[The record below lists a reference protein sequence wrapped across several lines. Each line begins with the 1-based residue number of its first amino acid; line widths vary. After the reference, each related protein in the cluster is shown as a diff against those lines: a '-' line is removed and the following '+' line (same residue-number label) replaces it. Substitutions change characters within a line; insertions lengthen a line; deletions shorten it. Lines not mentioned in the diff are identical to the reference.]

1 MENGVDDKV
10 DVLSELIAAKD
21 QTSYIGRELAAFVTQ
36 LQDLASRLDEVIQMV
51 VDERRDEGMVD
62 SGEPSSGY
70 VNQDP
75 DLKRH

>member
-21 QTSYIGRELAAFVTQ
+21 KASYMAREFTAFVTEQ
-36 LQDLASRLDEVIQMV
+36 QDLASRLEGVIQMV

>member
-21 QTSYIGRELAAFVTQ
+21 QTSYISRELSAFVTEQ
-36 LQDLASRLDEVIQMV
+36 QDLASRLEGIIQMV
-51 VDERRDEGMVD
+51 VDERREEGMVD

>member
-1 MENGVDDKV
+1 MEPSDDKV

-21 QTSYIGRELAAFVTQ
+21 KASYMAREFTAFVTEQ
-36 LQDLASRLDEVIQMV
+36 QDLASRLDEVIQMV
-51 VDERRDEGMVD
+51 IDDRREEGMVD

>member
-10 DVLSELIAAKD
+10 DVLAELIAAKD
-21 QTSYIGRELAAFVTQ
+21 QTSYISRELAVFVTQ

-51 VDERRDEGMVD
+51 IDDRREEGMID
-62 SGEPSSGY
+62 SGAPSSGY

-75 DLKRH
+75 DLKKH

>member
-10 DVLSELIAAKD
+10 DVLAELIAAKD
-21 QTSYIGRELAAFVTQ
+21 QTSYISRELAVFVTQ

-51 VDERRDEGMVD
+51 IDDRREEGMID
-62 SGEPSSGY
+62 SGEPSRGY

-75 DLKRH
+75 DLKKH

>member
-21 QTSYIGRELAAFVTQ
+21 KASYMAREFTVFVTEQ
-36 LQDLASRLDEVIQMV
+36 QDLASRLEGVIQMV
-51 VDERRDEGMVD
+51 VDERREEGMVD

>member
-1 MENGVDDKV
+1 M
-10 DVLSELIAAKD
+10 A
-21 QTSYIGRELAAFVTQ
+21 REFTAFVTEQ
-36 LQDLASRLDEVIQMV
+36 QDLASRLEGVIQMV

>member
-1 MENGVDDKV
+1 MENGVDDKI
-10 DVLSELIAAKD
+10 DVLAELIAAKD
-21 QTSYIGRELAAFVTQ
+21 QTSYISRELAAFVTQ

-51 VDERRDEGMVD
+51 IDDRREEGMID

-75 DLKRH
+75 DLTRH